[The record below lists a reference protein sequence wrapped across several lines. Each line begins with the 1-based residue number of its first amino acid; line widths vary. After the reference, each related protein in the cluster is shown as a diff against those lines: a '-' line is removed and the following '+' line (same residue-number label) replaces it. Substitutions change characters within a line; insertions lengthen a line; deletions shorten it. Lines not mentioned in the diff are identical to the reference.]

1 MQQSPELSMQY
12 FNEGKKARHQGDF
25 KRAIEMFKNSILVY
39 QADPDMP
46 TNFYSLGKTY
56 YLDNNTK
63 MSLSCY
69 EVYNNLCTLMNP
81 PILEDYKSFHNSQP
95 YEIEHHSGED
105 FLESSIR
112 NFTKS
117 YATNISAQTRFQGS
131 FRNLAH
137 NIGHTIDD
145 PKNTYKHS
153 EDIKFYRSQLLG
165 QNSDI
170 PTSSYERYDAECTL
184 TGFNQIYSWM
194 DNFLKNTDMQKY
206 TLNLMN
212 NILNA

>member
-63 MSLSCY
+63 MSLACY
-69 EVYNNLCTLMNP
+69 EVYNNLCTLINP
-81 PILEDYKSFHNSQP
+81 PILNDYRRINKNLTVASFIGRFIDIDTDIGGTNN
-95 YEIEHHSGED
+95 EAGGR
-105 FLESSIR
+105 F
-112 NFTKS
+112 FT
-117 YATNISAQTRFQGS
+117 S

-137 NIGHTIDD
+137 NIGHAIDD

-153 EDIKFYRSQLLG
+153 HDINFYRSQLLG

-194 DNFLKNTDMQKY
+194 DNFFKYKDMQKY

-212 NILNA
+212 DILND